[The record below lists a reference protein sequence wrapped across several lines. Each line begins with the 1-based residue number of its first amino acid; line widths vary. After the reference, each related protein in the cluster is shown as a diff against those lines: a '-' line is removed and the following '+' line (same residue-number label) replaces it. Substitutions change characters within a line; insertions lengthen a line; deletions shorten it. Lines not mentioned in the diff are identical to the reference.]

1 MDPAVEGLIMEE
13 LLMAE
18 SEELAV
24 VCAMDED
31 RLIVPANEPV
41 LEVMVLEVWLVDCT
55 GMEVISE
62 EETIPDDCKLLD
74 IDMDGLVDED

>member
-1 MDPAVEGLIMEE
+1 
-13 LLMAE
+13 MAE

-31 RLIVPANEPV
+31 RLIVPAHEPV

-55 GMEVISE
+55 GMEVISK
-62 EETIPDDCKLLD
+62 EETIPDDCKLLA
-74 IDMDGLVDED
+74 IDMDRLADED